1 MIVQEKQGNINTTIV
16 GSRTIDLLPIE
27 WHEANKRI
35 LHKKTAS
42 GVAIAIKFL
51 QTNPELTEG
60 DILYSDEKNIIA
72 VSIIECD
79 AIVIKPLTTLDVA
92 SICYEIGNKH
102 LPLFFQNDELLVPY
116 DIPLYR
122 LLEKSG
128 FNISIEKRKLLKPLK
143 TTVSPHG
150 HSSSETLFSRIMKIT
165 QS

>member
-79 AIVIKPLTTLDVA
+79 AIVIKPSTTLDVA

-102 LPLFFQNDELLVPY
+102 LPLFFQDDELLVPN

>member
-16 GSRTIDLLPIE
+16 GSRTIDLLLIE

-79 AIVIKPLTTLDVA
+79 AIVIKPSTTLDVA

-102 LPLFFQNDELLVPY
+102 LPLFFQDDELLVPY

>member
-16 GSRTIDLLPIE
+16 GSRTIDLLLIE

-102 LPLFFQNDELLVPY
+102 LPLFFQDDELLVPN

-128 FNISIEKRKLLKPLK
+128 FNISIEKRKLLNPLK